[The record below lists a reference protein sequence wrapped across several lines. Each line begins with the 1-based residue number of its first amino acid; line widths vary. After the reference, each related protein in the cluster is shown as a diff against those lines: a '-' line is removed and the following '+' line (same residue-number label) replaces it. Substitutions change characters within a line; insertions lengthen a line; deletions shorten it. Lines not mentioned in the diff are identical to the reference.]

1 MSMRNVG
8 IVFSPTLNIPTPVL
22 SMFLSEFE
30 AIFGEP
36 PEDTGIPLAELMGSE
51 PLTPEDI
58 RSPRRQMFSDL
69 PTPSYT
75 QEAFPNNTRQF
86 TNDNNNHHQTP
97 AFEELQLDSRMN
109 NDTGFI
115 PLQPAYESL
124 GSQQVPG
131 PAYAVARPRN
141 LRPGGPAKA
150 SRRESSMLVM
160 GPGQRTSPL
169 PSMRNDSGKSN
180 PRHNQQS
187 TLAIQQLLTNAPQ
200 ICYTKKVGS
209 ID

>member
-36 PEDTGIPLAELMGSE
+36 PEDTGIPSLDVTGSE
-51 PLTPEDI
+51 TLTPEDI
-58 RSPRRQMFSDL
+58 RSPRRQMFSDI

-75 QEAFPNNTRQF
+75 QEAFSTNAHQFPNN
-86 TNDNNNHHQTP
+86 NNNHHNP
-97 AFEELQLDSRMN
+97 AFEEFQLDSRMD

-141 LRPGGPAKA
+141 LQPGGPAKA
-150 SRRESSMLVM
+150 RRRESSMLM
-160 GPGQRTSPL
+160 MGPGPGQRTSPL
-169 PSMRNDSGKSN
+169 PSMRNDSGKSS
-180 PRHNQQS
+180 PVTSTVDTSDQQS
-187 TLAIQQLLTNAPQ
+187 LMLYRYVTRRE
-200 ICYTKKVGS
+200 
-209 ID
+209 

>member
-36 PEDTGIPLAELMGSE
+36 PEDTGIPPAELMGSE

-75 QEAFPNNTRQF
+75 QEACPNNTRQF
-86 TNDNNNHHQTP
+86 TNNNHHTP
-97 AFEELQLDSRMN
+97 AFEESQLDSRMD

-124 GSQQVPG
+124 ASQQVPG

-150 SRRESSMLVM
+150 SRRESSMLIM

-180 PRHNQQS
+180 SCHIRQLTS
-187 TLAIQQLLTNAPQ
+187 AIQAITNERS
-200 ICYTKKVGS
+200 TDMLHEES
-209 ID
+209 RLD

>member
-22 SMFLSEFE
+22 SMFLGEFE
-30 AIFGEP
+30 AIFSEP
-36 PEDTGIPLAELMGSE
+36 PKDTDIPPVGLTGGE

-58 RSPRRQMFSDL
+58 RSPRRQMFSDI

-75 QEAFPNNTRQF
+75 QEAFPNNSRQS
-86 TNDNNNHHQTP
+86 TNNNYHDP
-97 AFEELQLDSRMN
+97 AFGESQLDSRMD

-124 GSQQVPG
+124 DSQQVPG

-141 LRPGGPAKA
+141 LRSGGPAKA
-150 SRRESSMLVM
+150 SRRESSMLIM
-160 GPGQRTSPL
+160 GPGPGQRTSPL

-180 PRHNQQS
+180 LVHINSSISPIQQS
-187 TLAIQQLLTNAPQ
+187 LTNTLQ
-200 ICYTKKVGS
+200 ICYMKKVGS

>member
-36 PEDTGIPLAELMGSE
+36 PEDTGIPPAELMGSE

-86 TNDNNNHHQTP
+86 TNNNHHTP
-97 AFEELQLDSRMN
+97 AFEESQLDSRMD

-124 GSQQVPG
+124 ASQQVPG

-150 SRRESSMLVM
+150 SRRESSMLIM

-169 PSMRNDSGKSN
+169 PSMRNDSGK
-180 PRHNQQS
+180 
-187 TLAIQQLLTNAPQ
+187 
-200 ICYTKKVGS
+200 
-209 ID
+209 

>member
-30 AIFGEP
+30 SIFREP
-36 PEDTGIPLAELMGSE
+36 PEDTGIPPVELAGSE

-58 RSPRRQMFSDL
+58 RSPRRQMFSDI

-75 QEAFPNNTRQF
+75 QETFSNNTHQF
-86 TNDNNNHHQTP
+86 TNNHHNIP
-97 AFEELQLDSRMN
+97 AFEESLLDSRMD

-115 PLQPAYESL
+115 PLQPAYENL

-141 LRPGGPAKA
+141 LQPGGPAKA
-150 SRRESSMLVM
+150 RRRESTMVIMGSGP

-169 PSMRNDSGKSN
+169 PSMRNDSGKSIFVK
-180 PRHNQQS
+180 S
-187 TLAIQQLLTNAPQ
+187 TFDVSNEAITNTPQ